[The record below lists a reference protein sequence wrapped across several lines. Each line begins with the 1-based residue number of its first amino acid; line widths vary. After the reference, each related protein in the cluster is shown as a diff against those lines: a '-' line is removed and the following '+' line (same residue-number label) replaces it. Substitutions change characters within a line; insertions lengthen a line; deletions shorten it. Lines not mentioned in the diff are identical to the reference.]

1 MIPRVRN
8 AGCHDSRVNDV
19 QVLYY
24 ALLTVV
30 RSAMCALQHT
40 GTSNITGFAHV
51 PEAGALCVSDA
62 SGRLLMID
70 TETRAIE
77 EVRGNLHQKV

>member
-1 MIPRVRN
+1 VDKGASPTFCTAFGGLVYQITETVR
-8 AGCHDSRVNDV
+8 
-19 QVLYY
+19 
-24 ALLTVV
+24 
-30 RSAMCALQHT
+30 AMQHT

-77 EVRGNLHQKV
+77 EVRRRLHQDD